1 MVTVYTI
8 GCPACVVLEKK
19 LIAADIPYRAVN
31 NSALHQQIDIFPM
44 MNVNNTEPNSVNE
57 LLTYGEAR
65 KWIDNEVAKRKNG
78 NI

>member
-8 GCPACVVLEKK
+8 GCPACRVLEKK
-19 LIAADIPYRAVN
+19 LIAADIPYRLAN
-31 NSALHQQIDIFPM
+31 NSNLHQQIDIFPM
-44 MNVNNTEPNSVNE
+44 MNVNNKEPNSIDG

-65 KWIDNEVAKRKNG
+65 KWIDNEVEKRKNG